1 MITLYDYG
9 MAPSPRRARILLAE
23 KGISHA
29 TVSVD
34 LTQAREE
41 GKVSLV
47 LVSVGPVHPGYTPT
61 PHAEPGDTEQVV

>member
-1 MITLYDYG
+1 MDPEGLNDWQ
-9 MAPSPRRARILLAE
+9 AE
-23 KGISHA
+23 F
-29 TVSVD
+29 SVD